1 MTGPSGGDTPEAK
14 SYDTTGAPVGAA
26 KPARFAKPPG
36 CFSGLFRW
44 GAGPLI
50 GAVTVVWTGL
60 MLVVGHLWPDVVS
73 VTGIALQ
80 IFTAAGLSLLALGIP
95 FYVAV
100 ALYFRSH
107 RRKEGLVTTGPY
119 GFLRHP
125 LYTIGFLFL
134 APGVVLLLGSW
145 PLLSVP
151 VVMYAAARLLVP
163 IEEHMLFNTFGGAYA
178 EYFAATGAFCPTSVK
193 PACQRR
199 RTTR

>member
-1 MTGPSGGDTPEAK
+1 MH
-14 SYDTTGAPVGAA
+14 
-26 KPARFAKPPG
+26 R
-36 CFSGLFRW
+36 GLFRW

-50 GAVTVVWTGL
+50 GSVAVVWTGL
-60 MLVVGHLWPDVVS
+60 MLLVGRLWPDVFS
-73 VTGIALQ
+73 VTGIALR

-95 FYVAV
+95 FYITV
-100 ALYFRSH
+100 ALYLRSH

-163 IEEHMLFNTFGGAYA
+163 IEERTLFDTFGGVYA
-178 EYFAATGAFCPTSVK
+178 EYFAVTGAFCPSSRR
-193 PACQRR
+193 PISRR
-199 RTTR
+199 RQEKHTHKTDA